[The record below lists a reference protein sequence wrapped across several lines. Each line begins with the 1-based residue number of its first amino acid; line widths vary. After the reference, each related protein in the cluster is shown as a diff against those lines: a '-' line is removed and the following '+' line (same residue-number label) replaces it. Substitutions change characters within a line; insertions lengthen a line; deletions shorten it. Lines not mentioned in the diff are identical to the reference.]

1 MLVFVGAYQPVGV
14 EMAMDANIRVMLDK
28 GEHY

>member
-1 MLVFVGAYQPVGV
+1 MLMGAYQPVEGV

-28 GEHY
+28 GEQY